1 MVVCPIA
8 ALPWP
13 PRVRLYG
20 RWQSHVGSAGHRGDA
35 QREKRECLAHGGQLA
50 PMEVGAGGGN
60 AEHNPPPLSKK
71 PVGDACKV
79 YENKKGQ
86 LKTCRIGD
94 THWRNAV
101 PDCVD
106 PGFWLR

>member
-1 MVVCPIA
+1 
-8 ALPWP
+8 
-13 PRVRLYG
+13 
-20 RWQSHVGSAGHRGDA
+20 
-35 QREKRECLAHGGQLA
+35 
-50 PMEVGAGGGN
+50 MEVGAGGGN

-106 PGFWLR
+106 PGFWLREFSWLRTRPILEPDRRPRGSGTATEHIA